1 MADRLSRGRL
11 PGGRLSGVTIAARPA
26 AAPAAEGVPAEI
38 ARADSGS
45 QRLPLKPASHNAR
58 LLPRKA
64 LLSPRAWDRLIGL
77 ASPVA
82 LLAIWEVLA
91 RIGAIDPRFF
101 PAPSSIAVAF
111 VRLSASG
118 ELWANLSAS
127 LTRLGWGYLLGGVPA
142 LLLGLAMGLYRPVR
156 AIVDPLVAATYPV
169 PKSAILPLMLLI
181 FGLGEASKIMM
192 VALGVFYPVLINT
205 AAGVLQIDR
214 IYLDVGRNFGAG
226 RWQTF
231 RTIALP
237 GAAPLIMAG
246 VKLGVGMGLILIAI
260 AEMVGAQNGIGYM
273 IWNAWQLMNVETMYV
288 ALFVI
293 AVLGFAFNTA
303 LDEIGRW
310 ILPWKARG

>member
-1 MADRLSRGRL
+1 MAE
-11 PGGRLSGVTIAARPA
+11 PLSGATMTRRAEATPDDRAPLALPLELARRRPA
-26 AAPAAEGVPAEI
+26 LSLR
-38 ARADSGS
+38 AR
-45 QRLPLKPASHNAR
+45 
-58 LLPRKA
+58 
-64 LLSPRAWDRLIGL
+64 DRLIGL

-91 RIGAIDPRFF
+91 RTGAIDARFF

-111 VRLSASG
+111 VHLSRSG

-127 LTRLGWGYLLGGVPA
+127 LIRLLWGYLLGGVPA
-142 LLLGLAMGLYRPVR
+142 LLLGLAVGLYRPVR

-169 PKSAILPLMLLI
+169 PKSAILPLVLLV
-181 FGLGEASKIMM
+181 FGLGEASKIVM
-192 VALGVFYPVLINT
+192 VALGVFYPMLINT

-273 IWNAWQLMNVETMYV
+273 IWNAWQLMTVDTMYV
-288 ALFVI
+288 ALIVI
-293 AVLGFAFNTA
+293 AVLGFALTVL
-303 LDEIGRW
+303 LDEVERR
-310 ILPWKARG
+310 ILPWKAER